1 MYLIKCSKCN
11 NLIEVK
17 TEFLMICPK
26 CKARLENSFQ
36 MWHQQKEN
44 RDKNFTNY
52 LDEVCVSSEQ
62 IEERQRQECLEQQY
76 SPKKN
81 KRRKV
86 VNIAVAVLAL
96 AAAIVVT
103 CLNTDLMSI
112 WWLPILALVINSVIM
127 LGTGVWS
134 VLLTLR
140 RKRFQSFLP
149 VFISLGALSLTVA
162 VNALLLIVTDNT

>member
-62 IEERQRQECLEQQY
+62 IEERQRQE
-76 SPKKN
+76 
-81 KRRKV
+81 RR
-86 VNIAVAVLAL
+86 
-96 AAAIVVT
+96 
-103 CLNTDLMSI
+103 
-112 WWLPILALVINSVIM
+112 
-127 LGTGVWS
+127 TGH
-134 VLLTLR
+134 
-140 RKRFQSFLP
+140 
-149 VFISLGALSLTVA
+149 GNMALSPGQRPGA
-162 VNALLLIVTDNT
+162 A